1 MVTRDSVK
9 KEQYTKNKRN
19 AATFF
24 SHFVLQLQKKKKT
37 PHNKIYKEEA
47 KL

>member
-24 SHFVLQLQKKKKT
+24 SHFVLQLQKKKL
-37 PHNKIYKEEA
+37 HNKIYKEEA